1 MEANGVQGVQV
12 GGREPKAL
20 LMSDGS
26 RLALEDEGPGGRADW
41 MLLGDDAVDDREL
54 SVADA
59 IRVAGDR
66 HADYVR
72 IRTRSEVA
80 WLRLVSEWFE
90 QEARRLDGELTATV
104 LVAIVARSV
113 ASICSRVLQRFFTS
127 RCDCATGRK
136 VLEPIEVQFF
146 PQLPSQKQEI
156 DDGLKTLGRD

>member
-1 MEANGVQGVQV
+1 MEANGVQGLQV

-26 RLALEDEGPGGRADW
+26 RLALEEDGPGGRADW
-41 MLLGDDAVDDREL
+41 MLLGDDGAGEREL

-59 IRVAGDR
+59 IRVAGDQ

-90 QEARRLDGELTATV
+90 QEARRLDGELSA
-104 LVAIVARSV
+104 A
-113 ASICSRVLQRFFTS
+113 
-127 RCDCATGRK
+127 G
-136 VLEPIEVQFF
+136 
-146 PQLPSQKQEI
+146 
-156 DDGLKTLGRD
+156 

>member
-1 MEANGVQGVQV
+1 MEANGVQGLQV

-20 LMSDGS
+20 LMSDGT

-41 MLLGDDAVDDREL
+41 MLLGDGSEDREL

-59 IRVAGDR
+59 IRVAGDQ

-90 QEARRLDGELTATV
+90 EEARRLDGELSAV
-104 LVAIVARSV
+104 S
-113 ASICSRVLQRFFTS
+113 
-127 RCDCATGRK
+127 
-136 VLEPIEVQFF
+136 
-146 PQLPSQKQEI
+146 
-156 DDGLKTLGRD
+156 